1 MRIKV
6 LGTGS
11 SGNGYVITDSNGDA
25 LIVEVG
31 MKLNIALANCENP
44 IGFIY
49 SHEHSDHCE
58 YKDKYEKAMPFYNIK
73 PNYTKNIIGNYNVI
87 GFPVLH
93 NVDNKGFIIANKTEK
108 KILFFA
114 TDLIYN
120 SMTKCYY
127 ENLFFALKN
136 INIDLLCIESSYNE
150 YEYKCATR
158 EDDNFFGVKNHLSN
172 YECARF
178 ASHLCD
184 RSNIQNILLIHGS
197 NRIGRSIKG
206 KKEPILRLI
215 PKAKITI
222 ANCGT
227 EIIY

>member
-11 SGNGYVITDSNGDA
+11 SGNGYVITDSDGES
-25 LIVEVG
+25 LIVEAGVQL
-31 MKLNIALANCENP
+31 KVVLANCENP

-49 SHEHSDHCE
+49 SHDHKDHCE
-58 YKDKYEKAMPFYNIK
+58 YRDKYEKAIPFFDIQ
-73 PNYTKNIIGNYNVI
+73 PNYTRNIIGNYNVI

-93 NVDNKGFIIANKTEK
+93 NVENKGFIIANRVEHKT
-108 KILFFA
+108 LFFA

-120 SMTKCYY
+120 SMTKVYY
-127 ENLFFALKN
+127 QNLFFALKN
-136 INIDLLCIESSYNE
+136 IDIDLFCVESSYNE
-150 YEYKCATR
+150 YEYKCAMQG
-158 EDDNFFGVKNHLSN
+158 DSDVFGVQNHLSN

-178 ASHLCD
+178 LSHLCD
-184 RSNIQNILLIHGS
+184 RNKVQNILLIHGS

-206 KKEPILRLI
+206 KKDPILRLI

-222 ANCGT
+222 ANYGT